1 MDTTQQ
7 VYLILALAL
16 AFANWPFLSQRLF
29 LFAAVADKSMVWRL
43 IEMLIGYFVVGGV
56 GLYLENASGQVARQT
71 WEFYATTGFLY
82 LTLAFPGFVYRYLWR
97 H

>member
-7 VYLILALAL
+7 VYFVLVL
-16 AFANWPFLSQRLF
+16 AFVLANWPFLSQRLF
-29 LFAAVADKSMVWRL
+29 LFAPMVAKSMVWRL
-43 IEMLIGYFVVGGV
+43 VELLAGYFLA
-56 GLYLENASGQVARQT
+56 GLVALYFENASGQVAPQT